1 MLGVGELSRTQPVGS
16 YRLVRALD
24 GDGRVHEAR
33 HERRGGRFALK
44 LLGDVDTQA
53 FARAAHQATA
63 LRHPGIV
70 QVVDS
75 GTDAGRAFVVME
87 WVEGR
92 SLAALLADEGALDAE
107 RVARLVDSVAL
118 GLQAAHRQGLSHG
131 HLDPT
136 RIFVLPSGGDGDET
150 PGAERTK
157 ILGFGLGDDLAPGP
171 PITEETPY
179 MAPEQLAGEAQPL
192 ADQFAL
198 AAIVYELLTGVPPS
212 SDGDERR
219 PPPSIREYVPSL
231 NVIVDDV
238 VQRALSTDP
247 GARWADVYTFSKR
260 LREAIDAEGG
270 LEREEKTRLAPLPLT
285 ITRAPIVPAPASV
298 ATSVSFDF
306 PVIASVDV
314 DLRTPAPRRLGSP
327 ISPTPGG
334 PLMTQTPPPFPG
346 PYRGQ
351 SSGRSSGRSSGQS
364 SGQSPN
370 PAPNQFAPPNQFP
383 NQFQTTKQ
391 FARPAPAR
399 LPAPGRPYAIQ
410 PTPTFSFTDEPVAG
424 PLWKPRGRRRGGGFG
439 LVVLVVAAGL
449 GGYFGVQT
457 HAWQD
462 VEPLVARGKQLLSS
476 LRMLAPS
483 AAREVPQTAPTG
495 AAPSVEAATA
505 EAEARTANGAPAPA
519 AATGATA
526 PTTHPEV
533 VQIEPTP
540 PPTPHARAQTHVEN
554 KVASTTATPATAKPV
569 IAQPVTKSSGPSH
582 ASTSTGHRAAH
593 PHASHARAPAFDEA
607 AAEEALLNGP

>member
-1 MLGVGELSRTQPVGS
+1 MAGVGELSRTQMVGS

-24 GDGRVHEAR
+24 GEGRVHEAR
-33 HERRGGRFALK
+33 HARRGGRFALK
-44 LLGDVDTQA
+44 LLGDVDTEA

-75 GTDAGRAFVVME
+75 GNDAGRAFVVME

-92 SLAALLADEGALDAE
+92 SLAALLAAEGALDAE
-107 RVARLVDSVAL
+107 RVARLVDSIAL
-118 GLQAAHRQGLSHG
+118 GLQAAHRQGLAHG

-198 AAIVYELLTGVPPS
+198 AAIVYELLTGVPPA

-260 LREAIDAEGG
+260 LREAIDAEGE
-270 LEREEKTRLAPLPLT
+270 LEEKTRLAPLPLT

-298 ATSVSFDF
+298 ATSVSFDL
-306 PVIASVDV
+306 PVVASVDV
-314 DLRTPAPRRLGSP
+314 DLRTPAPRRLE
-327 ISPTPGG
+327 SPTPPTSGG
-334 PLMTQTPPPFPG
+334 PPMTQTPPPFSD

-351 SSGRSSGRSSGQS
+351 SSGRSFGQPS
-364 SGQSPN
+364 N
-370 PAPNQFAPPNQFP
+370 PAPNQFAPPKQLP
-383 NQFQTTKQ
+383 NQFQTTRQ
-391 FARPAPAR
+391 FAQPAPAR
-399 LPAPGRPYAIQ
+399 LPAPGRPHVIR

-424 PLWKPRGRRRGGGFG
+424 PLWKPPGRRRGGGLG
-439 LVVLVVAAGL
+439 LVALVVAAGL

-476 LRMLAPS
+476 LKTLVPS
-483 AAREVPQTAPTG
+483 ATRDAPQTAPAAPNTAAADTEAAPAASGTSAPAAPG
-495 AAPSVEAATA
+495 ATATAPSV
-505 EAEARTANGAPAPA
+505 
-519 AATGATA
+519 
-526 PTTHPEV
+526 HPEV

-540 PPTPHARAQTHVEN
+540 APHARAQTHAEKKVE
-554 KVASTTATPATAKPV
+554 STTPKPV
-569 IAQPVTKSSGPSH
+569 TAQPVAAQPAPKSSGATH
-582 ASTSTGHRAAH
+582 ASASAGHRAAH
-593 PHASHARAPAFDEA
+593 AHASHARAPAFDEA

>member
-1 MLGVGELSRTQPVGS
+1 MPGVGELSRTQTVGS
-16 YRLVRALD
+16 YRLVRPLG
-24 GDGRVHEAR
+24 GDGHVYEAR
-33 HERRGGRFALK
+33 HARRGGRFALK
-44 LLGDVDTQA
+44 LLGDVDAEA
-53 FARAAHQATA
+53 FARATHQAAA

-87 WVEGR
+87 WIEGR

-107 RVARLVDSVAL
+107 RVARLVDSIAL
-118 GLQAAHRQGLSHG
+118 GLQAAHRQGLAHG
-131 HLDPT
+131 HLDPA
-136 RIFVLPSGGDGDET
+136 RIFVLASGGGDET

-212 SDGDERR
+212 ADGDERR
-219 PPPSIREYVPSL
+219 PPPSMREYVPSL

-238 VQRALSTDP
+238 VRRGLSADP

-260 LREAIDAEGG
+260 LREAVDAEGE
-270 LEREEKTRLAPLPLT
+270 LEEKTRLAPLPLT
-285 ITRAPIVPAPASV
+285 ITRAPIVPAPASA

-327 ISPTPGG
+327 TLGG
-334 PLMTQTPPPFPG
+334 LLMNETPPPIPG
-346 PYRGQ
+346 PFRG
-351 SSGRSSGRSSGQS
+351 
-364 SGQSPN
+364 PAAN
-370 PAPNQFAPPNQFP
+370 PAPNQFAAPRQFP
-383 NQFQTTKQ
+383 TTKQ
-391 FARPAPAR
+391 FVRPSQPAPAR
-399 LPAPGRPYAIQ
+399 LPAPVRPYAIQ

-424 PLWKPRGRRRGGGFG
+424 PLWKPPGRRRGGGLG
-439 LVVLVVAAGL
+439 LLVLIVAAGL

-476 LRMLAPS
+476 LKTLAGSAARQAPQTQPAAPAAAAAPTAAAPS
-483 AAREVPQTAPTG
+483 AEAP
-495 AAPSVEAATA
+495 P
-505 EAEARTANGAPAPA
+505 ANGAPASA
-519 AATGATA
+519 AASTA
-526 PTTHPEV
+526 PAVHPEV

-540 PPTPHARAQTHVEN
+540 PPTAPHARV
-554 KVASTTATPATAKPV
+554 PAHAHAEHDEHDGAGAKP
-569 IAQPVTKSSGPSH
+569 AAGTTDAPGPAAKSSGPTH
-582 ASTSTGHRAAH
+582 ASAAAGHRAPHA
-593 PHASHARAPAFDEA
+593 HASHARAPAFDEA
-607 AAEEALLNGP
+607 AAEDALLNGP

>member
-1 MLGVGELSRTQPVGS
+1 MLGAGELSRTQTVGS

-44 LLGDVDTQA
+44 LLGDVDKQA
-53 FARAAHQATA
+53 FARAAHQASA

-75 GTDAGRAFVVME
+75 GTAAGRAFVVME

-118 GLQAAHRQGLSHG
+118 GLQAAHRQGLAHG

-179 MAPEQLAGEAQPL
+179 MAPELLAGEAQPL

-212 SDGDERR
+212 TDGDARR

-238 VQRALSTDP
+238 VRRALSTDP

-260 LREAIDAEGG
+260 LREAIDAEGE
-270 LEREEKTRLAPLPLT
+270 LELEEKTRLAPLPLT
-285 ITRAPIVPAPASV
+285 ITRGAAVPALASV
-298 ATSVSFDF
+298 QTSVSFDF
-306 PVIASVDV
+306 PVVASVDV
-314 DLRTPAPRRLGSP
+314 DLRTPPPLRSESP
-327 ISPTPGG
+327 ISPTSGG
-334 PLMTQTPPPFPG
+334 PLMTQTPPPFSG
-346 PYRGQ
+346 PQRGQ
-351 SSGRSSGRSSGQS
+351 SAGHA
-364 SGQSPN
+364 PDPFAN
-370 PAPNQFAPPNQFP
+370 PAPNQFAPANPFP

-391 FARPAPAR
+391 FARPAATR
-399 LPAPGRPYAIQ
+399 LPAPARPYAIQ

-424 PLWKPRGRRRGGGFG
+424 PLWKPPGKRRGGGLG
-439 LVVLVVAAGL
+439 LLVVIVAAGL

-457 HAWQD
+457 HVWQD
-462 VEPLVARGKQLLSS
+462 VEPLIARGKQLLSS
-476 LRMLAPS
+476 LKTLAPS
-483 AAREVPQTAPTG
+483 ASRDLSPA
-495 AAPSVEAATA
+495 
-505 EAEARTANGAPAPA
+505 APA
-519 AATGATA
+519 ANGETVSATA
-526 PTTHPEV
+526 PTANGTPPATPPVHPEV

-540 PPTPHARAQTHVEN
+540 TPHARAQTHAEN
-554 KVASTTATPATAKPV
+554 KSASTAPAAPKAEA
-569 IAQPVTKSSGPSH
+569 AQEVTKEVTQAEAPKPAMTKPASRSS
-582 ASTSTGHRAAH
+582 ASASAGHRAAH
-593 PHASHARAPAFDEA
+593 ARAGHAREPAFDEA